1 MCKENRLLE
10 ELKDTQVGQS
20 RGDGKEEK
28 GRTEPRTR
36 SWQRA
41 GLLLPDKFSGQ

>member
-1 MCKENRLLE
+1 MCKGNRLLE
-10 ELKDTQVGQS
+10 ELKDKQVCQS

-28 GRTEPRTR
+28 GRREPRAR
-36 SWQRA
+36 SWQGA